1 MKAYISISHSKRKA
15 LDKELSAIK
24 TALVK
29 LNIDPFVFVDNYTF
43 GASQERKMMEQAAA
57 DIDHCDILI
66 AETSDKRI
74 GIGIEVG
81 YAEAKTKP
89 IIYLR
94 HKNADHS
101 TTASGISDFQIIYED
116 IPDLQKQLEDILTKA
131 IKQLEK

>member
-1 MKAYISISHSKRKA
+1 MKAYISISHSKRKV

-24 TALVK
+24 TTLVK

-43 GASQERKMMEQAAA
+43 GVSEERKMMEQAAA
-57 DIDHCDILI
+57 DIDRCDILI
-66 AETSDKRI
+66 AETSDKGI

-81 YAEAKTKP
+81 YAKAKMKP

-94 HKNADHS
+94 HINADHS

-116 IPDLQKQLEDILTKA
+116 ISDLQRQLAEILT
-131 IKQLEK
+131 QR

>member
-24 TALVK
+24 TTLVK

-43 GASQERKMMEQAAA
+43 GVSEERKMMEQAAA
-57 DIDHCDILI
+57 DIDRCDILI
-66 AETSDKRI
+66 AETSDKGI

-81 YAEAKTKP
+81 YAKAKMKP

-94 HKNADHS
+94 HINADHS
-101 TTASGISDFQIIYED
+101 TTASGFSDFQIIYED
-116 IPDLQKQLEDILTKA
+116 MPDLQRKLAEILT
-131 IKQLEK
+131 QR